1 MKEENKM
8 KKKVNVF
15 AYVTIKEEM
24 EIEIESDNAEDLT
37 YEDWI
42 TTKAAFAKALTDK
55 YGWADFDDIDLEDF
69 HILD

>member
-1 MKEENKM
+1 M

-42 TTKAAFAKALTDK
+42 ATKTEFVKQLEEK
-55 YGWADFDDIDLEDF
+55 YGWVDVDEVDLEDF
-69 HILD
+69 HILE